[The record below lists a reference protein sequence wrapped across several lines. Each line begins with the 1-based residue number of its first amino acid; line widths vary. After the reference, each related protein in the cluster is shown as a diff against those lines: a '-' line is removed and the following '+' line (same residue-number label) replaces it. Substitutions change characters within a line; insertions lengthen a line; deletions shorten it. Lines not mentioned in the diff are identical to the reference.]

1 MFKDLESE
9 NTITKSTKKRE
20 EGQSSLFFGS
30 KKALIGGIIAGSIAL
45 GGQWLVGQIYSGWEA
60 RRLLESVISSALF
73 FGSSIVTAAAT
84 ILALMLTMLGLTHQ
98 SESEFD
104 PVFYKRIERI
114 SLLSTISLVGG
125 VLLLQ
130 FLSIPLQESDEV
142 PAYWYKIIYYI
153 LIVSIAGLAGLVV
166 GIVLML
172 FNSIRSLIKV
182 ISPNIEE
189 EVDDA
194 RDEQEEE

>member
-1 MFKDLESE
+1 MMDKESKPEQAKSKSSKKKD
-9 NTITKSTKKRE
+9 K
-20 EGQSSLFFGS
+20 GQDTLFFGS
-30 KKALIGGIIAGSIAL
+30 KKALIGGIIAGSVAL

-60 RRLLESVISSALF
+60 RRLLESVISSSLF
-73 FGSSIVTAAAT
+73 FGSSIVTASAT

-98 SESEFD
+98 SDTEFD

-114 SLLSTISLVGG
+114 SLLCTVALIGG

-130 FLSIPLQESDEV
+130 FLSVPLQESDEV
-142 PAYWYKIIYYI
+142 PGEWYKIIYYV
-153 LIVSIAGLAGLVV
+153 LTVSIAGLAGLVV

-182 ISPNIEE
+182 ISPNFEE
-189 EVDDA
+189 EVEEA
-194 RDEQEEE
+194 NEEEE